1 MHPGFCATFSCQKS
15 SVFSNLEQF
24 LLFHELNIFFLG
36 ESARFSQFGLYS
48 FYKNIAEITL
58 WFFSVS
64 YQEAQH
70 VDFSYDCGVN
80 FLLLGS
86 EGVFQGFCLLNLIN
100 KKS

>member
-36 ESARFSQFGLYS
+36 ESARFSQFGFIQFLQEYCRNHS
-48 FYKNIAEITL
+48 VV
-58 WFFSVS
+58 FSVS

>member
-15 SVFSNLEQF
+15 LVFSNLEQF
-24 LLFHELNIFFLG
+24 LLFHELDFFFFLG
-36 ESARFSQFGLYS
+36 ESARFSQFGFVQFLQEYCRNHS
-48 FYKNIAEITL
+48 VV
-58 WFFSVS
+58 FSVS

-70 VDFSYDCGVN
+70 VDFSYYCGVN

-100 KKS
+100 K